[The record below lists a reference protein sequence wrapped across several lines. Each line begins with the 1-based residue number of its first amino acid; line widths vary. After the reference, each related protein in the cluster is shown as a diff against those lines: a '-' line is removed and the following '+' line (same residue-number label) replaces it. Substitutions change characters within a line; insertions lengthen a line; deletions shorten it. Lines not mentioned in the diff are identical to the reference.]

1 MINRYNERLVKA
13 GEMRGIDD
21 VLDILAIDL
30 MGVVPEDELLM
41 LTTDRGTPAVFD
53 KRMAVRRAYMN
64 IARRVLGN
72 NVPLNDY
79 QKPSRF
85 GAWFDRLFGRS

>member
-1 MINRYNERLVKA
+1 MINRYNQRLVKA

-30 MGVVPEDELLM
+30 MGVVPEDEMLM

-53 KRMAVRRAYMN
+53 KRMNVRRAYMN
-64 IARRVLGN
+64 IARRILGN
-72 NVPLNDY
+72 NVPLTDY
-79 QKPSRF
+79 KTPGPF
-85 GAWFDRLFGRS
+85 AWLARLFGRS